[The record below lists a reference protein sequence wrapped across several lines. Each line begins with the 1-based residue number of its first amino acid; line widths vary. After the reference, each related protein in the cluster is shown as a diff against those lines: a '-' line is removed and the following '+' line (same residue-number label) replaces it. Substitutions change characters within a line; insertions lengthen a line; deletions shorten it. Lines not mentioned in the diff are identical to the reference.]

1 MLELACLDRAFK
13 RRTVQQSGHRVLV
26 REVRVDERRRE
37 VFRRELKVE
46 GRVVVVILKEEL
58 DDRRRL
64 FVGRYSRA
72 RNFDIG
78 SRELADGAREVEAR
92 PTSNIAVLDIHSIH
106 SVPQPFLS

>member
-58 DDRRRL
+58 DNRRRL
-64 FVGRYSRA
+64 FVGYSRA
-72 RNFDIG
+72 RNLDIG